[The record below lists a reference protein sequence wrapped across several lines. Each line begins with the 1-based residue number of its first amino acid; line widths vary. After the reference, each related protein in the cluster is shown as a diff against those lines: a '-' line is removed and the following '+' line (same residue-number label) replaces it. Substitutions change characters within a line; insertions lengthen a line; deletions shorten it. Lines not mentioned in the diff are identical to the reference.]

1 MRRNNI
7 FCFDLPNSCTGFT
20 NGLIHAYSLIKSGV
34 IKNKILLITGGTG
47 SFGKHVAIE
56 LNYMQK
62 PKIILR

>member
-1 MRRNNI
+1 M
-7 FCFDLPNSCTGFT
+7 FKD
-20 NGLIHAYSLIKSGV
+20 
-34 IKNKILLITGGTG
+34 KILLITGGTA